1 MWKKWI
7 EIVNFFNLPMKDF
20 TILIKKFYKNNWWH
34 YSFELSLSDSQF
46 IYKKSIEFIN
56 NESNNNISRYN
67 ALRLLKV
74 TLSCKDDDFFKEI
87 YSEILDLILKY
98 LNHKYWNF
106 RMEVINLLWELKFRT
121 TIKTEADYWRK
132 TTKKVKEK
140 YEYYWPLLIEFYLMI
155 EKNDIIYQKINR
167 DNLKYKDLSIDW
179 YIPYSW
185 DTKNITLKYFRKVLE
200 ELGSELFD
208 NKMKEFWYIE

>member
-1 MWKKWI
+1 M
-7 EIVNFFNLPMKDF
+7 EIVDLFDVPMKDF
-20 TILIKKFYKNNWWH
+20 TILIKEFYKNHWWH
-34 YSFELSLSDSQF
+34 YNFELSLLDSKF

-56 NESNNNISRYN
+56 NESNDNISRYN
-67 ALRLLKV
+67 ALRLLKL

-98 LNHKYWNF
+98 LNHTYWNF
-106 RMEVINLLWELKFRT
+106 RMEVINLLWELRFRT
-121 TIKTEADYWRK
+121 FIKTESFSWINK
-132 TTKKVKEK
+132 TKKVKEK

-167 DNLKYKDLSIDW
+167 NNLKYNDLSRDW

-200 ELGSELFD
+200 ELGSEFFD
-208 NKMKEFWYIE
+208 NKMKEFWYIV

>member
-1 MWKKWI
+1 MWKDLK
-7 EIVNFFNLPMKDF
+7 EIVEYFDLPMKDF
-20 TILIKKFYKNNWWH
+20 TNLIKEFYKNNWWK
-34 YSFELSLSDSQF
+34 YSFELNLADSIF
-46 IYKKSIEFIN
+46 VYKKSINFIN
-56 NESNNNISRYN
+56 DSSNDNISRYN
-67 ALRLLKV
+67 ALRVLKII
-74 TLSCKDDDFFKEI
+74 LSCEDDEFFKEI
-87 YSEILDLILKY
+87 YHEILDLILKY
-98 LNHKYWNF
+98 LNHEYWNF

-132 TTKKVKEK
+132 TTKKIKGK

-167 DNLKYKDLSIDW
+167 NNIKERDFSRDW

-200 ELGSELFD
+200 ELGSEFFD
-208 NKMKEFWYIE
+208 NKMKEFWYI

>member
-1 MWKKWI
+1 MWKKWM
-7 EIVNFFNLPMKDF
+7 EIVDFFDLPMKDF
-20 TILIKKFYKNNWWH
+20 TILIKEFYKNNWWH
-34 YSFELSLSDSQF
+34 YNFELSLSDSQF

-121 TIKTEADYWRK
+121 TIKTEVNYWRK
-132 TTKKVKEK
+132 TTKKIKEK
-140 YEYYWPLLIEFYLMI
+140 YEHYWPLLIEFYLMI

-208 NKMKEFWYIE
+208 NKMKEFWYI